1 MTKTIA
7 VLATLDT
14 KGQEADYLR
23 ERIQA
28 HGCNALLV
36 DIGVVGIIGEPRRD
50 RCGPRQIGSGWLSI
64 SARTAH
70 HCDGRVLG
78 ASQAC
83 GVTWCS

>member
-1 MTKTIA
+1 MSSAGVELTVREPPNRGEKW
-7 VLATLDT
+7 TLS
-14 KGQEADYLR
+14 AR
-23 ERIQA
+23 S
-28 HGCNALLV
+28 LV